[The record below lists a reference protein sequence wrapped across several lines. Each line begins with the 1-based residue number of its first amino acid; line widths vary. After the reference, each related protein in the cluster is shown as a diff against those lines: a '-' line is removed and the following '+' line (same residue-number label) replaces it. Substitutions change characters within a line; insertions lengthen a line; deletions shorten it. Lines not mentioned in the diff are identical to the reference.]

1 MNLKKGLNT
10 IMNSEKGYTGVDIA
24 ISVVVITIF
33 ISIITVLTYRF
44 NSSSKE
50 MELKSEALTIATNKI
65 EEIKNEPV
73 IENISYESEEEVG
86 SKQGFYQKVDVIDA
100 SWLIDDSETPKIE
113 GLVKKATVTVS
124 YKYRNET
131 KKVELSTIIAKE
143 F

>member
-1 MNLKKGLNT
+1 MNLKKGLKT

-100 SWLIDDSETPKIE
+100 SSLIEDTEIAKVE

>member
-1 MNLKKGLNT
+1 
-10 IMNSEKGYTGVDIA
+10 MNSEKGYTGVDIA

-73 IENISYESEEEVG
+73 IENISYEREEEVG

-100 SWLIDDSETPKIE
+100 SSLIDDSETPKIE

-124 YKYRNET
+124 YKYNNEE
-131 KKVELSTIIAKE
+131 KKVELSTIISKE

>member
-1 MNLKKGLNT
+1 MK
-10 IMNSEKGYTGVDIA
+10 SEKGYTGVDIA
-24 ISVVVITIF
+24 ISIVVITIF
-33 ISIITVLTYRF
+33 ISIITALTYRF

-50 MELKSEALTIATNKI
+50 MELKSEALTIATNKL
-65 EEIKNEPV
+65 EEIKSES
-73 IENISYESEEEVG
+73 IENVVTENEEEIRT
-86 SKQGFYQKVDVIDA
+86 KQGFYQKVDVTDA
-100 SWLIDDSETPKIE
+100 TRLIEDTEIAKVE